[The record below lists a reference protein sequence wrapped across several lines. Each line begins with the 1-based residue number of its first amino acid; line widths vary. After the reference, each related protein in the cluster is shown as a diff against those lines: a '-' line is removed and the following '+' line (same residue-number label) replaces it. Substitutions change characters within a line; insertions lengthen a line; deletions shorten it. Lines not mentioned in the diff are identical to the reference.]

1 MGGGD
6 DRGGWDTPAIGYAA
20 YFERTGVAFHSTF
33 WHNGFGERWSHGCV
47 NLRPED
53 AKWIFRWTTP
63 RVNYDPGDLTVT
75 DYSGTLIR
83 VLEY

>member
-6 DRGGWDTPAIGYAA
+6 ERGGWDTPAIGYAT
-20 YFERTGVAFHSTF
+20 YFVGNGVAFHSTF
-33 WHNGFGERWSHGCV
+33 WHNGFGEKWSHGCV
-47 NLRPED
+47 NISPEN

-63 RVNYDPGDLTVT
+63 YVGYDPGDLTV
-75 DYSGTLIR
+75 SGNVGTLIR